1 MSIKL
6 LFGMFFLFVMLIVIF
21 DEWNEQD
28 KNNKN

>member
-28 KNNKN
+28 KNNKY

>member
-1 MSIKL
+1 MTIKL

>member
-6 LFGMFFLFVMLIVIF
+6 IFGMFFLFVMLIVIF

-28 KNNKN
+28 KNNKK

>member
-28 KNNKN
+28 KNNKK